1 MLNPKTNSNGYI
13 LAVDDI
19 PDNLLLV
26 KYTLES
32 EGHQIVMVGDG
43 ASALAKIE
51 QSPPDLILLDVM
63 MPEMDGYEVTR
74 RIRNHPKLPYI
85 PILLITA
92 HEQSSVVKGLDEG
105 ADDFLRKPIQID
117 ELQARVRSL
126 LRLKHSID
134 QRENFVRCLTH
145 DLRTPLVAANRMLR
159 LMKQKVFGEI
169 SKDLNEAVDQMM
181 SNNESLLKMLNNLL
195 AVYSY
200 DMGRKTLSFVDFNLE
215 KLIHEIVTELSPL
228 ATEKGLSLDCKS
240 LTKTNIRK
248 FKGDRIELR
257 RVLTNLLGNAI
268 KFTDRG
274 KVEVLWE
281 STQPPVNIHQ
291 SDQKTLNSDWIKIKV
306 KDTGMGIPVEEQAT
320 IFEAFCQGN
329 HKRSGNGLGLH
340 LCRQVI
346 EAHQGTISVDSQPGQ
361 GTVFTIC
368 LPVNHN

>member
-1 MLNPKTNSNGYI
+1 MLYSKNSSNSYI

-19 PDNLLLV
+19 PDNLLLI
-26 KYTLES
+26 KYALES
-32 EGHQIVMVGDG
+32 EGYHIMMVGDG
-43 ASALAKIE
+43 ATALAQIE
-51 QSPPDLILLDVM
+51 KSPPDLILLDVM

-145 DLRTPLVAANRMLR
+145 DLRTPLVAADRMLE
-159 LMKQKVFGEI
+159 LIQTGAFGEI
-169 SKDLNEAVDQMM
+169 SPELNEALYHMT
-181 SNNESLLKMLNNLL
+181 SNNKSLLKMLNDLL
-195 AVYSY
+195 AIYSY
-200 DMGRKTLSFVDFNLE
+200 DMGRRTLSWVNFDLE
-215 KLIHEIVTELSPL
+215 SLIQEAATELKPL
-228 ATEKGLSLDCKS
+228 AVEKGIDLNCESQNQTHLKQ
-240 LTKTNIRK
+240 
-248 FKGDRIELR
+248 FKGDRMELR
-257 RVLTNLLGNAI
+257 RVFTNIIGNAI
-268 KFTDRG
+268 KFTDQG
-274 KVEVLWE
+274 EINISWE
-281 STQPPVNIHQ
+281 STQPPVEHNN
-291 SDQKTLNSDWIKIKV
+291 LNADWVKIQV
-306 KDTGMGIPVEEQAT
+306 KDTGMGIPVEDQAT

-346 EAHQGTISVDSQPGQ
+346 EAHQGKIAVESQPGQ
-361 GTVFTIC
+361 GTCFTIY
-368 LPVNHN
+368 LPVRYES

>member
-1 MLNPKTNSNGYI
+1 MFNSKKNLTSYI

-26 KYTLES
+26 KYALES
-32 EGHQIVMVGDG
+32 EGYDIVMVEDG
-43 ASALAKIE
+43 ATALAQVEKY
-51 QSPPDLILLDVM
+51 PPDLILLDVM

-145 DLRTPLVAANRMLR
+145 DLRTPLVAADRMLE
-159 LMKQKVFGEI
+159 LIQTGAFGEI
-169 SKDLNEAVDQMM
+169 SEELNEALSHMT
-181 SNNESLLKMLNNLL
+181 SNNKSLLRMLNNLL
-195 AVYSY
+195 AIYSY
-200 DMGRKTLSFVDFNLE
+200 DMGRRSLSLVNFDLE
-215 KLIHEIVTELSPL
+215 SLIHETATELNPL
-228 ATEKGLSLDCKS
+228 AVEKGIDLNCKS
-240 LTKTNIRK
+240 QTQTDLTQ
-248 FKGDRIELR
+248 FKGDRMELR
-257 RVLTNLLGNAI
+257 RVFTNIIGNAI
-268 KFTDRG
+268 KFTDQG
-274 KVEVLWE
+274 EINILWE
-281 STQPPVNIHQ
+281 STQPPVEHQ
-291 SDQKTLNSDWIKIKV
+291 DLNVDWVEIQIQ
-306 KDTGMGIPVEEQAT
+306 DTGMGIPIEDQAT

-346 EAHQGTISVDSQPGQ
+346 EAHQGTIAVESQPGQ
-361 GTVFTIC
+361 GTCFTIC
-368 LPVNHN
+368 LPVMHES

>member
-1 MLNPKTNSNGYI
+1 MSNHNNNYSGYI

-26 KYTLES
+26 KYALES
-32 EGHQIVMVGDG
+32 DGYEIVMVEDG
-43 ASALAKIE
+43 ATALAKIE
-51 QSPPDLILLDVM
+51 ESPPDLILLDVM

-126 LRLKHSID
+126 LRLKYSID

-145 DLRTPLVAANRMLR
+145 DLRTPLVAADRMLDLIR
-159 LMKQKVFGEI
+159 QGVFGEI
-169 SKDLNEAVDQMM
+169 SNELKEALNHMT
-181 SNNESLLKMLNNLL
+181 NNNKSLLKMLNDLL
-195 AVYSY
+195 AIYSY
-200 DMGRKTLSFVDFNLE
+200 DMGRKALSFVNFNLE
-215 KLIHEIVTELSPL
+215 NLIHEVATELNPL
-228 ATEKGLSLDCKS
+228 AIEKGLNLSCQS
-240 LTKTNIRK
+240 SNNINIEK
-248 FKGDRIELR
+248 FKGDRMELR
-257 RVLTNLLGNAI
+257 RVLTNLIGNAI
-268 KFTDRG
+268 KFTDAG
-274 KVEVLWE
+274 KIEILWE
-281 STQPPVNIHQ
+281 TTQPLTTNE
-291 SDQKTLNSDWIKIKV
+291 QKLANSDWVKIQV
-306 KDTGMGIPVEEQAT
+306 KDSGMGITQEEQTT

-346 EAHQGTISVDSQPGQ
+346 EAHQGNITVDSQVGA
-361 GTVFTIC
+361 GTCFTIC
-368 LPVNHN
+368 LPIHA